1 MVQSRIPA
9 GVLATTGAERIAED
23 VAEPE
28 RKNGHKTKRRRHK
41 RRRSTM
47 SSAQRAGRPSNV
59 APFPRITLEEA
70 LSLGTAIQEH
80 APGQKIRR
88 ATLFE
93 KLNKSPDSGPSRA
106 LITNSGKYG
115 ITTGS
120 YKADYLELT
129 PTGAKATDPET
140 SDAERL
146 RARFELAIKGVPA
159 FNFLYE
165 SLKEKRIPS
174 PEVIRDSLTEAG
186 VEEEHKKECV
196 DLFLENAKFLGLLRT
211 SAGAERLATI
221 EQLLEQLPSSSTR
234 QSLPQTNSEGTA
246 IDLKGEPSRSVGY
259 DKVCFVIAPINDEG
273 TEQRKHSDMVLE
285 SLIRRALESEDL
297 VVIRADKLGDP
308 GMISG
313 QVINYLLR
321 SKLVIADLSF
331 HNPNVFYEL
340 AIRHMAGL
348 PTVHIIRT
356 DDLIPFDVKDFRTI
370 LIDTS
375 DKYDLVAKLETY
387 RAEISNHF
395 RMATA
400 AGADGSNPIRTHAR
414 NLVVKVD

>member
-47 SSAQRAGRPSNV
+47 SSAQRAGRPSHV

-140 SDAERL
+140 SDVERL

-174 PEVIRDSLTEAG
+174 P
-186 VEEEHKKECV
+186 
-196 DLFLENAKFLGLLRT
+196 
-211 SAGAERLATI
+211 
-221 EQLLEQLPSSSTR
+221 
-234 QSLPQTNSEGTA
+234 
-246 IDLKGEPSRSVGY
+246 
-259 DKVCFVIAPINDEG
+259 
-273 TEQRKHSDMVLE
+273 
-285 SLIRRALESEDL
+285 
-297 VVIRADKLGDP
+297 
-308 GMISG
+308 
-313 QVINYLLR
+313 
-321 SKLVIADLSF
+321 
-331 HNPNVFYEL
+331 
-340 AIRHMAGL
+340 
-348 PTVHIIRT
+348 
-356 DDLIPFDVKDFRTI
+356 
-370 LIDTS
+370 
-375 DKYDLVAKLETY
+375 
-387 RAEISNHF
+387 
-395 RMATA
+395 
-400 AGADGSNPIRTHAR
+400 
-414 NLVVKVD
+414 